1 MREIIT
7 ASTLAPCNIPIVS
20 LSVWDNET
28 LKENLIRLVTLMRSV
43 NEYTTLKRL
52 NLGEEERQA
61 AFSSIADVDFMD
73 RVLPG
78 DIILLL
84 QRGYQIDKTVF
95 ICGHG
100 SFEPRKGDVPIREAL
115 VMLENDRVSYKG
127 RDLDPSRSLSS
138 YGIKH
143 GEPISLISV

>member
-78 DIILLL
+78 AISIL
-84 QRGYQIDKTVF
+84 V
-95 ICGHG
+95 
-100 SFEPRKGDVPIREAL
+100 
-115 VMLENDRVSYKG
+115 
-127 RDLDPSRSLSS
+127 
-138 YGIKH
+138 
-143 GEPISLISV
+143 LISH